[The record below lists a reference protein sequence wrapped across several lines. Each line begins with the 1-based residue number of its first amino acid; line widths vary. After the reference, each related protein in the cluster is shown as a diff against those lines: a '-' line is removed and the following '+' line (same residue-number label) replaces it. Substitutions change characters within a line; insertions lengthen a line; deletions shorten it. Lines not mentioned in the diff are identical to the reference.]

1 MKLLKFLRRLL
12 EADVHTFY
20 QCIYLLVKCVVIHC
34 EFDRINQ
41 TVMWVL
47 STPDFY
53 WLTDCLQKSLSWSCC
68 SVQRV
73 GQVHESR
80 LGSVHDRTYPL
91 LSELCFQY
99 SSPYLLKH
107 GWGLKTM
114 KVTRWKGPVV
124 TLFIDPGE
132 AKTYAIYRTVL
143 VLQLSQL
150 LVASCFCRPGKI

>member
-20 QCIYLLVKCVVIHC
+20 QCIYFLVKCVIIHC

-73 GQVHESR
+73 GQVHEPWH
-80 LGSVHDRTYPL
+80 GPVHDWTYPL
-91 LSELCFQY
+91 FLELCFQN
-99 SSPYLLKH
+99 SLPYILKH
-107 GWGLKTM
+107 NWGLKTM
-114 KVTRWKGPVV
+114 KATGWKGPVV
-124 TLFIDPGE
+124 TLSIEQRE
-132 AKTYAIYRTVL
+132 ARTHAISRTVSNPT
-143 VLQLSQL
+143 VN
-150 LVASCFCRPGKI
+150 C